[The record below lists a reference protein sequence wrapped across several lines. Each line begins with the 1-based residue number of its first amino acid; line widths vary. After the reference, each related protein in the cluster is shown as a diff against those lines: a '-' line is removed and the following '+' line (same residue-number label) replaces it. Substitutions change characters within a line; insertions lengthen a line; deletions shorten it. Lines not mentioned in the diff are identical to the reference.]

1 MGKSYPDRTNA
12 SGIWKLSDITRNKL
26 THGTYPGTQDLAGTI
41 GLFAGGKNPSNINT
55 VDQISIPT
63 TGNTTDYGD
72 LIQAQDGR
80 SAGIGSFVRGIHGG
94 GRTPTKLNVIQYT
107 HFSTTGNFADFGDLT
122 AARTEAAGASSPTRG
137 VFCGGDTPTLVNT
150 IDYVEILTTGNAVDF
165 GDHTVKR
172 DRVAGC
178 SNAHGGL

>member
-12 SGIWKLSDITRNKL
+12 TGLWKLSDITKNKL
-26 THGTYPGTQDLAGTI
+26 SDGTYPGSQDLAGTI

-80 SAGIGSFVRGIHGG
+80 AYGLGSATRGIHGG

-107 HFSTTGNFADFGDLT
+107 HFKSGGNFADFGDLT
-122 AARTEAAGASSPTRG
+122 AARDQLAGHNNNTRG
-137 VFCGGDTPTLVNT
+137 LF
-150 IDYVEILTTGNAVDF
+150 EIG
-165 GDHTVKR
+165 R
-172 DRVAGC
+172 
-178 SNAHGGL
+178 AHV